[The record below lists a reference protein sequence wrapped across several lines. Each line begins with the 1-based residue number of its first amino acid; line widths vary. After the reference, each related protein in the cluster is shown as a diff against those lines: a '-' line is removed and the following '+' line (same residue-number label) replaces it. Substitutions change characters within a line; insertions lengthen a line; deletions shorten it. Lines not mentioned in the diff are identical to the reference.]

1 MATLPP
7 RIERPPRWHAVD
19 PSGPDLAGGCAPSSG
34 PSSAAAALAAAPA
47 LSWPIALRAD
57 DGSHVGL
64 AGALGPGGDG
74 VEAMLTRLLAPASA
88 ADDLDI
94 GALAADTPLGPVTL
108 PLALVPLADGVE
120 RSASVDPEWL
130 AALDARRSAPRPA
143 LVHAGREV
151 HLEAALHVTMLL
163 ATERLAPVG
172 IDDVDERVAS
182 GAQLW
187 LLAGAV
193 AWALLG
199 RAVNPF
205 AAWVEL
211 VTAGLWPIGPIRG
224 HLVVV
229 ATRRTG

>member
-1 MATLPP
+1 
-7 RIERPPRWHAVD
+7 
-19 PSGPDLAGGCAPSSG
+19 
-34 PSSAAAALAAAPA
+34 
-47 LSWPIALRAD
+47 
-57 DGSHVGL
+57 
-64 AGALGPGGDG
+64 
-74 VEAMLTRLLAPASA
+74 MLTRLLAPGSA

-94 GALAADTPLGPVTL
+94 GALAGDTPLGPVAL

-120 RSASVDPEWL
+120 RSASVDPDWL

-143 LVHAGREV
+143 LVQAGREV

-187 LLAGAV
+187 LLGGAV

-224 HLVVV
+224 RLVVV